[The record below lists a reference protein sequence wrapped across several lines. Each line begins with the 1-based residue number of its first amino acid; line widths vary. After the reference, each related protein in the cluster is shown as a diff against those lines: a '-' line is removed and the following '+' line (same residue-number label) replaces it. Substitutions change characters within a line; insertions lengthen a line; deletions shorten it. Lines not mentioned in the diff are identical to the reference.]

1 MNRRTDNERLLD
13 EVLADE
19 SGAGFGAALLD
30 ETLRHVRRRK
40 LWRRTRRI
48 GGALA
53 LAVGI
58 GIAVWRGGPR
68 GTQQEIAR
76 SPVAPYQLVISQ
88 LLLPGQIVT
97 TFPQATQPVL
107 VSTMTMKVVH
117 TVNGGYHEVGD
128 DELIALAAPQIV
140 ALVRRGP
147 HEAELVFLP
156 PPAEG
161 ATRQN

>member
-13 EVLADE
+13 DVLADE
-19 SGAGFGAALLD
+19 SGAGFRAALLD

-40 LWRRTRRI
+40 QWRQTRRI
-48 GGALA
+48 GVLA
-53 LAVGI
+53 LVVAA
-58 GIAVWRGGPR
+58 GIAIWHRPTPR
-68 GTQQEIAR
+68 VARQEIA
-76 SPVAPYQLVISQ
+76 SLPVAPYQLVISQ
-88 LLLPGQIVT
+88 PLLPGQIVT
-97 TFPQATQPVL
+97 TAPGAAEQILA
-107 VSTMTMKVVH
+107 SAMTLGLVH
-117 TVNGGYHEVGD
+117 TTVGGYHEVGD

-161 ATRQN
+161 TTQQN